1 MKKDLLKS
9 LYLLAV
15 GMAVALFLYPLLH
28 EGGHCLA
35 AVTVGAEVTELH
47 LFPWPYVVCEVS
59 RVSKKG
65 LVIIALAGLA
75 LPVGA
80 AELFRP
86 KRFSLRFVKFILR
99 AMNMI
104 TLLVSLAELVLYRL
118 GIRVGEED
126 LIRAVMLWEKGFWPI
141 FLGIVFCVSAML
153 TLAVRDRFFSDLLRF
168 FEVPIPSAEEKAEF
182 AER

>member
-9 LYLLAV
+9 LYLFAV

-35 AVTVGAEVTELH
+35 AAALGAEVTELH

-59 RVSKKG
+59 EVSRKG
-65 LVIIALAGLA
+65 LVAIALAGPV
-75 LPVGA
+75 LPVA
-80 AELFRP
+80 VAELCHP
-86 KRFSLRFVKFILR
+86 KKFLLRFIKFILR
-99 AMNMI
+99 AMNVI
-104 TLLVSLAELVLYRL
+104 TLLVSLAELVLYRV
-118 GIRVGEED
+118 GIPSGEED
-126 LIRAVMLWEKGFWPI
+126 LIRAVMLWEKGFWPLS
-141 FLGIVFCVSAML
+141 LGIVLCVGATLVL
-153 TLAVRDRFFSDLLRF
+153 TVRDRIFSDLLRF